1 MDIQKLGG
9 RAVQINKSIFRY
21 IEHELYNYEQ
31 TKKDLALYREQ
42 ILEGTAYPEVSVQS
56 GPGDVT
62 ANKAVQLASS
72 AFVVQA
78 ERVISSVDKALTILG
93 DKHNELFK
101 LKYQLGVTWPNITL
115 DMGISDRTYYRLR
128 RELVVTTGQQ
138 LGLINVE

>member
-1 MDIQKLGG
+1 MKIS
-9 RAVQINKSIFRY
+9 KSIFRY

-62 ANKAVQLASS
+62 QSKAIKLTSS

-93 DKHNELFK
+93 DKHRELFR
-101 LKYQLGVTWPNITL
+101 LKYQTGVSWPNITL
-115 DMGISDRTYYRLR
+115 DMGISDRTYYRIR
-128 RELVVTTGQQ
+128 RELVTTVGQQ
-138 LGLINVE
+138 LGLINAE

>member
-1 MDIQKLGG
+1 M
-9 RAVQINKSIFRY
+9 RINKSIFRY

-42 ILEGTAYPEVSVQS
+42 ILEGTASPEVAVQS
-56 GPGDVT
+56 SPGDVT
-62 ANKAVQLASS
+62 ANKAVKLTSS

-78 ERVISSVDKALTILG
+78 ERVINAIDRSLAILG
-93 DKHNELFK
+93 DRHKELFK
-101 LKYQLGVTWPNITL
+101 LKYQMGITWPNITI

-128 RELVVTTGQQ
+128 RELVITVGQQ